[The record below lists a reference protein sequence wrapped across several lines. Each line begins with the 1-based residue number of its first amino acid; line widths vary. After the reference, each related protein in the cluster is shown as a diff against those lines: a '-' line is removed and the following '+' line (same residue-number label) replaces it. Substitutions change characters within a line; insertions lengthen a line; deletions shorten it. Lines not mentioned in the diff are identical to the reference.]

1 MLLIN
6 NAAAQS
12 HAPSKPGI
20 LENRVPDCFR
30 AFIELPA
37 GEFFVSIEQS
47 FLFSRL
53 INRAALQA

>member
-1 MLLIN
+1 MLPIN

-20 LENRVPDCFR
+20 LENRVPDRFR

-37 GEFFVSIEQS
+37 GEFFVSIEQF
-47 FLFSRL
+47 FLFSQS
-53 INRAALQA
+53 INGTALQA